1 MLSLKIQFILTFIFI
16 LFGTLYY
23 IKSKSFEEKN
33 IGLIITSFVQG
44 LVLSV
49 MFPKYLLLAPIL
61 ALLYYVIFYN
71 IWSLKF
77 LLKSPKLEP
86 YNDKALIGSLKE
98 IPEISHIKFNLRKYS
113 GEKSLN
119 ANVIP
124 PIPLLS
130 SEYKI
135 SFGEDLISKFT
146 LEEKMIVLAHEVGHA
161 LNKHIFKKVIMQ
173 STLIFVLGFISF
185 GMNLIVLNYFKD
197 YFIYFDSTATLI
209 LLLVGIIG
217 INMISWHVEYDADK
231 MAIQL
236 TNDIKSFESTFM
248 KFGEDNHDKNYGKIL
263 NLLVYSHPLL
273 HNRIKR
279 AKKIANIVN
288 E

>member
-1 MLSLKIQFILTFIFI
+1 MLSVKIQFILTFIVV

-61 ALLYYVIFYN
+61 ALLYYMIFYN

-77 LLKSPKLEP
+77 LLKSPKFEP
-86 YNDKALIGSLKE
+86 YNDKALIESLKN
-98 IPEISHIKFNLRKYS
+98 IPEISHIKFNLRKYTEEES
-113 GEKSLN
+113 FN
-119 ANVIP
+119 AFVIP

-146 LEEKMIVLAHEVGHA
+146 LEEKMIVLAHEIGHA
-161 LNKHIFKKVIMQ
+161 LNKHILKKGIMQ
-173 STLIFVLGFISF
+173 SILIFVLGFASF
-185 GMNLIVLNYFKD
+185 GMNLIVLDYFKD
-197 YFIYFDSTATLI
+197 YFIYFDYTATLI

-231 MAIQL
+231 RAIQL
-236 TNDIKSFESTFM
+236 TNDLQNFESTFL
-248 KFGEDNHDKNYGKIL
+248 KFGGEHPTKNYGKIL

-273 HNRIKR
+273 HDRIKR
-279 AKKIANIVN
+279 AREICDK
-288 E
+288 

>member
-1 MLSLKIQFILTFIFI
+1 MLSVKIEIILAFIFVF
-16 LFGTLYY
+16 FGTLYY

-161 LNKHIFKKVIMQ
+161 LNKHILKKVIMQ
-173 STLIFVLGFISF
+173 FILIFVLGCTSI
-185 GMNLIVLNYFKD
+185 GMNLIVLNYFKSC
-197 YFIYFDSTATLI
+197 FIYYNSTATFI

-217 INMISWHVEYDADK
+217 INTISWYVEYDADK
-231 MAIQL
+231 KAIQL
-236 TNDIKSFESTFM
+236 TNDIKNFESAFL
-248 KFGEDNHDKNYGKIL
+248 KFAEDEHYKNYGKIL

-273 HNRIKR
+273 HNRIK
-279 AKKIANIVN
+279 KVKEISNTIDK
-288 E
+288 

>member
-1 MLSLKIQFILTFIFI
+1 MLSVKIQIILAFILV
-16 LFGTLYY
+16 LLGTLYY

-49 MFPKYLLLAPIL
+49 MLPKYLLYAPIL
-61 ALLYYVIFYN
+61 ALAYYMIFYN

-77 LLKSPKLEP
+77 IFKSPKSET
-86 YNDKALIGSLKE
+86 YNDKALIELLKN
-98 IPEISHIKFNLRKYS
+98 IPGISHIKFNLRKYS
-113 GEKSLN
+113 GENSFN

-146 LEEKMIVLAHEVGHA
+146 LEEKMIVLAHEIGHA
-161 LNKHIFKKVIMQ
+161 LNKHILKKLIMQ
-173 STLIFVLGFISF
+173 SILIFVLGFASF
-185 GMNLIVLNYFKD
+185 GMNATVLNYFKT
-197 YFIYFDSTATLI
+197 YFIYFDYTATLI

-217 INMISWHVEYDADK
+217 INTISWYIEYDADK
-231 MAIQL
+231 IAIQL
-236 TNDIKSFESTFM
+236 TNDVKNFESTFL
-248 KFGEDNHDKNYGKIL
+248 KFDEKRHDKNYGKIL

-279 AKKIANIVN
+279 AKEIVNIVD

>member
-1 MLSLKIQFILTFIFI
+1 MLSVKIKLILAFIIVF
-16 LFGTLYY
+16 FGTLYY

-77 LLKSPKLEP
+77 LFKSPKFEP
-86 YNDKALIGSLKE
+86 YNDKALIESLKK
-98 IPEISHIKFNLRKYS
+98 IPEMSHIKFNLRKYS

-130 SEYKI
+130 SKYKI

-161 LNKHIFKKVIMQ
+161 LNKHILKKVIMQ
-173 STLIFVLGFISF
+173 AILIFVLGIAYF
-185 GMNLIVLNYFKD
+185 GMNLIVLNCFKS
-197 YFIYFDSTATLI
+197 YFIYFDYTATFI

-217 INMISWHVEYDADK
+217 INTISWYVEYDADK

-236 TNDIKSFESTFM
+236 TNDIKNFESAFL
-248 KFGEDNHDKNYGKIL
+248 KFDEDHHYKNYGKIL

-279 AKKIANIVN
+279 VKEISNIFD

>member
-1 MLSLKIQFILTFIFI
+1 MLSVKIEIILFIIVF
-16 LFGTLYY
+16 FGTLYY

-61 ALLYYVIFYN
+61 AILYYVIFYN

-86 YNDKALIGSLKE
+86 YNDKALIESLKE

-161 LNKHIFKKVIMQ
+161 LNKHILKKVIMQ
-173 STLIFVLGFISF
+173 FILIFVLGFTSF
-185 GMNLIVLNYFKD
+185 GMNLIVLNCFKSC
-197 YFIYFDSTATLI
+197 FIYYNSTATFI

-217 INMISWHVEYDADK
+217 INTISWYVEYDADK

-236 TNDIKSFESTFM
+236 TNDIKNFESAFL
-248 KFGEDNHDKNYGKIL
+248 KFDEDYHYKNYGKIL

-279 AKKIANIVN
+279 IKEISNTFD

>member
-1 MLSLKIQFILTFIFI
+1 MLSVKIEIILFIIVF
-16 LFGTLYY
+16 FGTLYY

-161 LNKHIFKKVIMQ
+161 LNKHILKKGIMQ
-173 STLIFVLGFISF
+173 SILIFVLGFASF
-185 GMNLIVLNYFKD
+185 GMNLIVLNHFKS
-197 YFIYFDSTATLI
+197 YFIYFDYTATFI

-217 INMISWHVEYDADK
+217 INTISWYVEYDADK

-236 TNDIKSFESTFM
+236 TNDIKNFESAFL
-248 KFGEDNHDKNYGKIL
+248 KFDEDDHYKNYGKIL

-273 HNRIKR
+273 HNRIK
-279 AKKIANIVN
+279 KVKEISNTIDK
-288 E
+288 